1 MKFLISAG
9 EASSDLYGA
18 QLTVALRRRAR
29 TEDEPLEFLGVGGEC
44 MRAAGCEIIVD
55 SRHLAVVGMT
65 EILGHLPKI
74 YAEFRKLLHAVDQAP
89 QKPHVAIVIDSPAFN
104 FRVAREMHARGIP
117 VIYFVAPQLWAWR
130 EYRVQRIQRWV
141 KKVLC
146 IFPFEEDFYRKYGVD
161 VEYVGHPLADMPKP
175 DISREAYAQQNGLDA
190 SRTWIALLPGSRRK
204 EVKAN
209 LSAMMQAAALLQ
221 AENARYQFL
230 FPVATS
236 LNVEWFR
243 NMMAQTELAAGKPDV
258 LTSMIPVKNA
268 AAALLH
274 SRAAAVTSG
283 TATVE
288 AALMGTP
295 FVTVYR
301 LSPLTFFAAKRLVK
315 VPYVAMPNLI
325 AGRQIIPELLQND
338 FTPEN
343 VVKHLKQIISD
354 SEPREQ
360 MLAGLAEVQ
369 SELRHEG
376 QRPAIECAADAI
388 MRSV

>member
-1 MKFLISAG
+1 
-9 EASSDLYGA
+9 
-18 QLTVALRRRAR
+18 
-29 TEDEPLEFLGVGGEC
+29 
-44 MRAAGCEIIVD
+44 
-55 SRHLAVVGMT
+55 
-65 EILGHLPKI
+65 
-74 YAEFRKLLHAVDQAP
+74 
-89 QKPHVAIVIDSPAFN
+89 
-104 FRVAREMHARGIP
+104 
-117 VIYFVAPQLWAWR
+117 
-130 EYRVQRIQRWV
+130 
-141 KKVLC
+141 
-146 IFPFEEDFYRKYGVD
+146 
-161 VEYVGHPLADMPKP
+161 
-175 DISREAYAQQNGLDA
+175 
-190 SRTWIALLPGSRRK
+190 
-204 EVKAN
+204 
-209 LSAMMQAAALLQ
+209 MMQAAALLQ